1 MTCELFGSQSFH
13 LGEGIIDLSNII
25 NTSVS
30 LPIANSI
37 HRQSAEHLL
46 HSHVLVNKEFHYT
59 RLSQPTTTV
68 RYWKPSQSMMNM
80 HHDVLGEK
88 ELRDFLMI
96 NGWGDRKAY
105 WVSSLRDYKGPRAVS
120 KLSRFIA
127 LCKSIEMYIEEDGK
141 ESIRLLNI

>member
-1 MTCELFGSQSFH
+1 
-13 LGEGIIDLSNII
+13 
-25 NTSVS
+25 
-30 LPIANSI
+30 
-37 HRQSAEHLL
+37 
-46 HSHVLVNKEFHYT
+46 
-59 RLSQPTTTV
+59 
-68 RYWKPSQSMMNM
+68 MMNV

-120 KLSRFIA
+120 KQSRFIA

-141 ESIRLLNI
+141 ESIRLLDV